1 MKELEKYDLC
11 IIGAGPAGY
20 AAAMRAVDFGKKV
33 ILIEKDKVGGA
44 GLYNG
49 ALSSKTLWEL
59 SQKVKSVNE
68 SIVSVGRDKFEISW
82 EEAQK
87 TIKEALF
94 DRKSQYS
101 CHLKLIESGSNKF
114 FNYERGLGSFIDS
127 TTIEIL
133 KKNGKKIRVH
143 ADYTIIATGS
153 KPRKLPNMEVDEKI
167 IMTSDGIDHISDYPK
182 SLVIVGAGV
191 IGCEYATVFSN
202 FGKTKV
208 YLIDRANHILP
219 FEDEDISNM
228 VEGNL
233 QSNGVTI
240 HHNSTLERLDIVDG
254 EVEYELSYTNG
265 KREVI
270 RVEKALLA
278 VGRVL
283 NVDGLK
289 LENAGVLKTE
299 GDRHIADNDT
309 QTNVPN
315 IYVAGDA
322 NSHIPLV
329 NMGELEGRHA
339 VEKIFGAKTTALS
352 YNNVS
357 TIMFLEPEVA
367 AVGLNEKQC
376 AENGM
381 HIKVV
386 KIDFSCIA
394 RAIAM
399 RKTQGFFKIIVTND
413 EEMKVLGMRAIG
425 EHASSAIQ
433 AVALLIKTGQGIHV
447 LADLVHPHPS
457 IIEGIQECVRML
469 LNKSIFKSSV
479 FKDSLKAYS
488 CVNGLCTPLQQ
499 LSGGYTS
506 QEGDAEVENTFG
518 FTKLS

>member
-1 MKELEKYDLC
+1 MKDLEKYDLC

-59 SQKVKSVNE
+59 SQKVKSVNK
-68 SIVSVGRDKFEISW
+68 SIVSVGRSKFEISW

-87 TIKEALF
+87 TVKEALF

-101 CHLKLIESGSNKF
+101 CHIKLLETGSNKLF
-114 FNYERGLGSFIDS
+114 HYERGLGSFVDS
-127 TTIEIL
+127 KTIEIQ
-133 KKNGKKIRVH
+133 KKSGKIKRIH
-143 ADYTIIATGS
+143 SDYTIIATGS
-153 KPRKLPNMEVDEKI
+153 KPRKLPNMDVDEKI
-167 IMTSDGIDHISDYPK
+167 IMTSDGIDHINDFPK
-182 SLVIVGAGV
+182 SMVIVGAGV
-191 IGCEYATVFSN
+191 IGCEYATIFSN

-208 YLIDRANHILP
+208 YLIDRADHILP

-233 QSNGVTI
+233 VENGVMI
-240 HHNSTLERLDIVDG
+240 HHNSKLERLDIVDG
-254 EVEYELSYTNG
+254 EVEYELSYKDG

-278 VGRVL
+278 VGRTL
-283 NVDGLK
+283 NVQGLK
-289 LENAGVLKTE
+289 MEKAGVEKSKRGQHI
-299 GDRHIADNDT
+299 GDVDT
-309 QTNVPN
+309 QTNIKN
-315 IYVAGDA
+315 IYAVGDA
-322 NSHIPLV
+322 SGRIALV
-329 NMGELEGRHA
+329 NMGELEGRQA
-339 VEKIFGAKTTALS
+339 VEKIFGKKTSPLS
-352 YNNVS
+352 YDNIS

-376 AENGM
+376 VERGLPV
-381 HIKVV
+381 KVV

-413 EEMKVLGMRAIG
+413 DKMKVIGMRAIG

-433 AVALLIKTGQGIHV
+433 AVALLIKTGQSIKV

-469 LNKSIFKSSV
+469 MNQSVFKSSV
-479 FKDSLKAYS
+479 FKDNLKAYS
-488 CVNGLCTPLQQ
+488 CVDGVCTPLQQ
-499 LSGGYTS
+499 LSGGNALYEEDKKTP
-506 QEGDAEVENTFG
+506 NTFD
-518 FTKLS
+518 FTK

>member
-1 MKELEKYDLC
+1 MSKIEQYDLC
-11 IIGAGPAGY
+11 VIGAGPAGY

-44 GLYNG
+44 GLYDG

-68 SIVSVGRDKFEISW
+68 TIVSVGRRKFEISW

-87 TIKEALF
+87 TVNEALF

-101 CHLKLIESGSNKF
+101 CHIKLLETGSKKLF
-114 FNYERGLGSFIDS
+114 HYERGLGSFIDKN
-127 TTIEIL
+127 TIKIT
-133 KKNGKKIRVH
+133 KKNGKDKIIK

-153 KPRKLPNMEVDEKI
+153 KPRKLPNTPVDEKI
-167 IMTSDGIDHISDYPK
+167 IMTSDGIHHMDDFPK

-191 IGCEYATVFSN
+191 IGCEYATIFSN

-208 YLIDRANHILP
+208 YLIDRADRILP
-219 FEDEDISNM
+219 FEDDDISEM

-233 QSNGVTI
+233 EGHGVTI
-240 HHNSTLERLDIVDG
+240 HHKAQLERLDIVDG
-254 EVEYELSYTNG
+254 EVEYELSYEDG
-265 KREVI
+265 RREVL
-270 RVEKALLA
+270 RVEKALLSI
-278 VGRVL
+278 GREL
-283 NVDGLK
+283 NISGLNM
-289 LENAGVLKTE
+289 ENAGVKKSKR
-299 GDRHIADNDT
+299 GRHIGDVDT

-315 IYVAGDA
+315 IYAVGDA
-322 NSHIPLV
+322 SGRIALV
-329 NMGELEGRHA
+329 NMGELEGRQA
-339 VEKIFGAKTTALS
+339 VEKIFGNKTTPLS
-352 YNNVS
+352 YDNVS

-376 AENGM
+376 AERGLA
-381 HIKVV
+381 IKVV
-386 KIDFSCIA
+386 KLDFSCIA

-413 EEMKVLGMRAIG
+413 DKMQVLGMRAIG

-433 AVALLIKTGQGIHV
+433 AVALLIKTGQSIKL

-469 LNKSIFKSSV
+469 MNESVFKSSV
-479 FKDSLKAYS
+479 FKDNLKAYS
-488 CVNGLCTPLQQ
+488 CVNGKCTPLQQ
-499 LSGGYTS
+499 LNKNGLLESS
-506 QEGDAEVENTFG
+506 CDVDNTFD
-518 FTKLS
+518 FSK